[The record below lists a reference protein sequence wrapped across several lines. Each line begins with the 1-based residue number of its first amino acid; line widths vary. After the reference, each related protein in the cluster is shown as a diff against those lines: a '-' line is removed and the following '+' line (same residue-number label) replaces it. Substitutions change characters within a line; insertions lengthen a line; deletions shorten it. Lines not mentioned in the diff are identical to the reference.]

1 MPCAPFSPCL
11 HTRNIKAPSILP
23 KQGDPVRYLV
33 LYSGTPRGHPRR
45 RAPRRHPAMPLLKE
59 ELFQLL
65 QELHIP
71 DVHIIGAMTVDH
83 LIPDVTLTYAQI
95 NRYGIKRY

>member
-1 MPCAPFSPCL
+1 MMACMLF
-11 HTRNIKAPSILP
+11 ILA
-23 KQGDPVRYLV
+23 QHGDPVRYLV

-65 QELHIP
+65 HELHLP
-71 DVHIIGAMTVDH
+71 DAHIIGAMTVDS

-95 NRYGIKRY
+95 NRYGLQQCPSPRRLP

>member
-1 MPCAPFSPCL
+1 MMACL
-11 HTRNIKAPSILP
+11 LYILP
-23 KQGDPVRYLV
+23 HQGDPVRYLV
-33 LYSGTPRGHPRR
+33 LYSGTPRGDPRL
-45 RAPRRHPAMPLLKE
+45 RAPRRHPEMPLLKE

-83 LIPDVTLTYAQI
+83 LIPEVTLTYAQI
-95 NRYGIKRY
+95 NRYGIKRCP

>member
-1 MPCAPFSPCL
+1 MMACML
-11 HTRNIKAPSILP
+11 YILA
-23 KQGDPVRYLV
+23 QHGDPVRYLV
-33 LYSGTPRGHPRR
+33 LYSGTPRGDPHLC
-45 RAPRRHPAMPLLKE
+45 APRRHPEMPLVKE

-71 DVHIIGAMTVDH
+71 DVHIIGAMVVDH

-95 NRYGIKRY
+95 SRYGIKRCP